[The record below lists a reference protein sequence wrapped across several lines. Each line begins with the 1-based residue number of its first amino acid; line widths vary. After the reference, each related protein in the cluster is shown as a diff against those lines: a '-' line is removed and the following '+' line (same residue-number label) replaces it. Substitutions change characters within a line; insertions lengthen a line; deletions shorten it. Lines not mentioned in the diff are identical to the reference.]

1 MRIDLREPKKEFQ
14 MVVTGFRRQME
25 ELGKGVSVIA
35 WLKRQIKQWS
45 NDKDIFERAKERI
58 ANGDDRLSAVNEGV
72 KNGNL
77 GGRYLETTEQKRRS
91 NDKDRFERAKER
103 IANDDDRL

>member
-1 MRIDLREPKKEFQ
+1 MRIDLREPKKELQ

-45 NDKDIFERAKERI
+45 NDKD
-58 ANGDDRLSAVNEGV
+58 
-72 KNGNL
+72 
-77 GGRYLETTEQKRRS
+77 
-91 NDKDRFERAKER
+91 RFERAKER
-103 IANDDDRL
+103 IANADDRLSAANGGVRNGSFGEG

>member
-1 MRIDLREPKKEFQ
+1 
-14 MVVTGFRRQME
+14 ME
-25 ELGKGVSVIA
+25 ETEQ
-35 WLKRQIKQWS
+35 KRRS
-45 NDKDIFERAKERI
+45 NDKNIFERAKERI

-72 KNGNL
+72 KNGSL

-91 NDKDRFERAKER
+91 NDKDIFERAKER